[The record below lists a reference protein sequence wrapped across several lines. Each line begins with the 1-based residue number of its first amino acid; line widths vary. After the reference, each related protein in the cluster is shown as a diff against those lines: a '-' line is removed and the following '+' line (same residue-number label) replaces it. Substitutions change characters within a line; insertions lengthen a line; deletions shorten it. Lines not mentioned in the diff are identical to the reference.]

1 MRSFFKKITGFKN
14 TLTRL
19 NDQEPMTKLALAIII
34 LLDIFIL
41 SIIFGGLDDHTDQLT
56 SPDEYFPHQCRQVF
70 ITEDWTQANKTA
82 KLQQLVL
89 TDYNNYS
96 YRHDSPFERSK
107 IAKMHPLCSEF
118 YEKIRL
124 VAGNGALKDLFIK
137 RQQAVK
143 KKDELVKQYDKE
155 NEVYDT
161 KLLENIAGKD
171 SGELSSMANSM
182 KAKGREIDRLKAQI
196 EDLNGRINS
205 DALVKD
211 FWDLSRPG
219 DAARRESLV
228 GDLNRF
234 EKIYLFRKL
243 LWQLLFLLPLLV
255 VFCLWHAKS
264 IKKTRNIQSLIS
276 AHLIVVVSIPILL
289 KVVEVVLELIPFHFF
304 KDLFEVLERLHSIAL
319 WHYFVIILAIGVAL
333 FCVFIIQKKIF
344 SQESLYKKR
353 LSKGAC
359 YSCGKALPEKKAAAC
374 PFCGAKQLRKCVGCD
389 TDTYITGKFCTNC
402 GQEQTAQ
409 PEPGEVR
416 GTSPRPSG

>member
-1 MRSFFKKITGFKN
+1 MLFLKKITGFKN
-14 TLTRL
+14 KLTRL
-19 NDQEPMTKLALAIII
+19 SDQEPVTKLALAIII

-70 ITEDWTQANKTA
+70 ISKDWTQANKIA
-82 KLQQLVL
+82 KLQRLVL

-96 YRHDSPFERSK
+96 YRHDSPFGKSK
-107 IAKMHPLCSEF
+107 IARMHPLCGEF
-118 YEKIRL
+118 YGKIRL
-124 VAGNGALKDLFIK
+124 IADNGALKNFFVS
-137 RQQAVK
+137 RQQAAK
-143 KKDELVKQYDKE
+143 KKDQLVKQYDKE

-161 KLLENIAGKD
+161 KLLENIADKN

-182 KAKGREIDRLKAQI
+182 QSKGKEIDRLNAQI
-196 EDLNGRINS
+196 KDLDGKINICP
-205 DALVKD
+205 LVMD
-211 FWDLSRPG
+211 FWALARPG
-219 DAARRESLV
+219 DAARRESLIC
-228 GDLNRF
+228 DLNRF
-234 EKIYLFRKL
+234 ERIYLLREL
-243 LWQLLFLLPLLV
+243 LWQLLFLLPLLALFSV
-255 VFCLWHAKS
+255 WHAKS
-264 IKKTRNIQSLIS
+264 IKKARTIQSFIS
-276 AHLIVVVSIPILL
+276 AHLIVVASIPIVF
-289 KVVEVVLELIPFHFF
+289 KVVEVVLELIPYHFF
-304 KDLFEVLERLHSIAL
+304 KDLFDVLERLHIIAL
-319 WHYFVIILAIGVAL
+319 WHYGVIIASIGVAL

-359 YSCGKALPEKKAAAC
+359 YSCGKALPEKKVAAC
-374 PFCGAKQLRKCVGCD
+374 PFCGAKQFRKCVGCD